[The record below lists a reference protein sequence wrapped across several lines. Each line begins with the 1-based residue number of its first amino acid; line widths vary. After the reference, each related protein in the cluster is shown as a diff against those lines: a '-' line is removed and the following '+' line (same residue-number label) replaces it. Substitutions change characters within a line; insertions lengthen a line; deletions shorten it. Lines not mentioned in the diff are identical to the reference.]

1 MRVIEKADIAPI
13 EPLLCSIQA
22 GTAIIG
28 RSERFIIDAIAR
40 GTLKA
45 VKSDR
50 RTLLLVQSLRDYVA
64 SLPPAKGTKNPSP
77 LLRESPA
84 PWAGNNG
91 LQVFSLHCKRK
102 ARPPNKKRPES
113 AGDRASPGAR

>member
-1 MRVIEKADIAPI
+1 MRVIEKANIAVL

-40 GTLKA
+40 GKLQA

-50 RTLLLVQSLRDYVA
+50 RTLLVVQSLRDYVA
-64 SLPPAKGTKNPSP
+64 TLPPAKGTKNPS
-77 LLRESPA
+77 RS
-84 PWAGNNG
+84 
-91 LQVFSLHCKRK
+91 
-102 ARPPNKKRPES
+102 
-113 AGDRASPGAR
+113 RAA

>member
-1 MRVIEKADIAPI
+1 MRVVEKADIAPL

-40 GTLKA
+40 GKLKA

-50 RTLLLVQSLRDYVA
+50 RTLLVVQSLKDYVTKLMA
-64 SLPPAKGTKNPSP
+64 ETPAKGTRNT
-77 LLRESPA
+77 
-84 PWAGNNG
+84 
-91 LQVFSLHCKRK
+91 
-102 ARPPNKKRPES
+102 PPRRRV
-113 AGDRASPGAR
+113 A

>member
-1 MRVIEKADIAPI
+1 MRVIEKADVASL

-40 GTLKA
+40 GKIKA

-50 RTLLLVQSLRDYVA
+50 RTLLVVQSLKDYVDK
-64 SLPPAKGTKNPSP
+64 LEPAKGTINP
-77 LLRESPA
+77 
-84 PWAGNNG
+84 
-91 LQVFSLHCKRK
+91 
-102 ARPPNKKRPES
+102 PPRH
-113 AGDRASPGAR
+113 RAAL

>member
-1 MRVIEKADIAPI
+1 MRVIEKANIVPI

-40 GTLKA
+40 GKLKA

-50 RTLLLVQSLRDYVA
+50 RTLLVVQSLKDYVA
-64 SLPPAKGTKNPSP
+64 KLPPAKGTKNPP
-77 LLRESPA
+77 RRCIA
-84 PWAGNNG
+84 
-91 LQVFSLHCKRK
+91 
-102 ARPPNKKRPES
+102 
-113 AGDRASPGAR
+113 

>member
-1 MRVIEKADIAPI
+1 MRTKEKCEIEKL

-40 GTLKA
+40 GTIQA

-50 RTLLLVQSLRDYVA
+50 RTLLVVQSLRDYVA
-64 SLPPAKGTKNPSP
+64 SLPKAKGTPNPP
-77 LLRESPA
+77 R
-84 PWAGNNG
+84 
-91 LQVFSLHCKRK
+91 
-102 ARPPNKKRPES
+102 KRP
-113 AGDRASPGAR
+113 

>member
-1 MRVIEKADIAPI
+1 MKVIEKADIATI

-50 RTLLLVQSLRDYVA
+50 RTLLVVQSLKDYVA
-64 SLPPAKGTKNPSP
+64 GLPAARGTIDPS
-77 LLRESPA
+77 R
-84 PWAGNNG
+84 GHRR
-91 LQVFSLHCKRK
+91 QV
-102 ARPPNKKRPES
+102 A
-113 AGDRASPGAR
+113 

>member
-40 GTLKA
+40 GKLKA

-50 RTLLLVQSLRDYVA
+50 RTLLVVQSLRDYVA
-64 SLPPAKGTKNPSP
+64 SLPPAKGTKNPS
-77 LLRESPA
+77 RSRTA
-84 PWAGNNG
+84 
-91 LQVFSLHCKRK
+91 
-102 ARPPNKKRPES
+102 
-113 AGDRASPGAR
+113 

>member
-1 MRVIEKADIAPI
+1 MKMRVIEKAELASL

-40 GTLKA
+40 GTIKG

-50 RTLLLVQSLRDYVA
+50 RTLLVVQSLKDYVA
-64 SLPPAKGTKNPSP
+64 GLPPAKGTLNSRKRFGP
-77 LLRESPA
+77 RA
-84 PWAGNNG
+84 PTTA
-91 LQVFSLHCKRK
+91 
-102 ARPPNKKRPES
+102 
-113 AGDRASPGAR
+113 

>member
-1 MRVIEKADIAPI
+1 MRVIEKADIAPL

-40 GTLKA
+40 GKLKA

-50 RTLLLVQSLRDYVA
+50 RTLLVVQSLRDYAA
-64 SLPPAKGTKNPSP
+64 SLPPAKGTKNPP
-77 LLRESPA
+77 RRRVA
-84 PWAGNNG
+84 
-91 LQVFSLHCKRK
+91 
-102 ARPPNKKRPES
+102 
-113 AGDRASPGAR
+113 